1 MALNVYVGSL
11 KTSFNITY
19 SGESSQL
26 EFKANSYIWSYFR
39 AIFPCGDNMVCI
51 IDDREDVWNFA
62 ANLIRVKPYQF
73 FKGVGDINAPLGGS
87 APVTEDTNP
96 FGNPGNRSET
106 TTDDAKIE
114 ESNSRDDNEGGVTE
128 QKKNDAACDDNGET
142 ERKVANP
149 ETKEIQKLDEDMQIS
164 SDSSEPVIEDIEQ
177 NKSEKIT
184 GEVVEEKGASSKVV
198 ENGGG
203 DSASNKIVREESTE
217 IQKSSVNTRNGKQD
231 ADGKAENELEQR
243 PSEGSVSPSSKTEL
257 KGEGGE
263 CQVFVEIS
271 CNQILRRVAFLDLLE
286 FTDKINESLWIRCE
300 KVLSR
305 SFILVIYLSVSL
317 ATL

>member
-1 MALNVYVGSL
+1 
-11 KTSFNITY
+11 
-19 SGESSQL
+19 
-26 EFKANSYIWSYFR
+26 
-39 AIFPCGDNMVCI
+39 MVCI

-106 TTDDAKIE
+106 TTDGAKIE

-128 QKKNDAACDDNGET
+128 QKKNDAAFDDNGET

-231 ADGKAENELEQR
+231 ADGKAENELDQR

-271 CNQILRRVAFLDLLE
+271 CNQILRRVAFLDFLE
-286 FTDKINESLWIRCE
+286 LTDKINESLWIRCE

>member
-1 MALNVYVGSL
+1 
-11 KTSFNITY
+11 
-19 SGESSQL
+19 
-26 EFKANSYIWSYFR
+26 
-39 AIFPCGDNMVCI
+39 MVCI

-96 FGNPGNRSET
+96 IGNPGNRSET
-106 TTDDAKIE
+106 TTDPDDAKIE

-128 QKKNDAACDDNGET
+128 QKKNDVVFDDDGET

-184 GEVVEEKGASSKVV
+184 GEAVEEIGTSSKVM

-231 ADGKAENELEQR
+231 ADGKAGNELEQR
-243 PSEGSVSPSSKTEL
+243 PSEGSVSTSSKTEL

-271 CNQILRRVAFLDLLE
+271 CNQILRRVAFLDFLE
-286 FTDKINESLWIRCE
+286 LTDKINESLWIRCE